1 VVLVTMI
8 GFPMALVIAWAFE
21 LTPEGLKRTE
31 VADRALIQ
39 PSKKRTWI
47 YVVAIAGVLSVGLFF
62 LGRYTAPSGRR
73 SAASLPEKSIAV
85 LPFENL
91 SRDPDN
97 AYFTE
102 GVQDEVITRLAKIA
116 DLKVISRAS
125 TQGFKSSPDNLQ
137 EIAKQLAIAN
147 VLEGSVQKASDRVR
161 VNVQLISAANN
172 AHLWAE
178 SFDRKLT
185 DIFAVESEIANTI
198 AEKLQARL
206 TGSEKHAIDTR
217 PTEDPMAYQLYLKGR
232 YFWNKRTANDFKTAI
247 TYFQQAI
254 EKDPAFALAY
264 AGLADV
270 YVLQSG
276 FAAAT
281 PKESLPKAKAAAQKA
296 LELDNTLG
304 EAHASLGQALFAYDF
319 NFAEANREFRRA
331 IELNPNYATAHHWYA
346 GLASLGRFDEA
357 VAEIKH
363 ALELD
368 PLSVIINADVGTVLC
383 TARRYDEA
391 IEQLRKTLEMD
402 PGFYYARWNLGLAL
416 EMKGLTDKA
425 IAEYQ
430 KAIALNDDP
439 LPQAL
444 LGRLYAR
451 TGRKD
456 EALKILERLPE
467 SSTQR
472 YVSPYNFAL
481 VEMGLGHKGEAI
493 TLLERAYDDRDGYD
507 MAFIKTDPLLD
518 PLRGEPQFKV
528 LVQKVF
534 AAKDAEG
541 KTNAQSP

>member
-1 VVLVTMI
+1 
-8 GFPMALVIAWAFE
+8 
-21 LTPEGLKRTE
+21 
-31 VADRALIQ
+31 
-39 PSKKRTWI
+39 
-47 YVVAIAGVLSVGLFF
+47 
-62 LGRYTAPSGRR
+62 LGRYTALRQSGV
-73 SAASLPEKSIAV
+73 SELPAKSIAV

-116 DLKVISRAS
+116 DLKVISRTS
-125 TQGFKSSPDNLQ
+125 TQGFRSSPDNLQ
-137 EIAKQLAIAN
+137 QIAKQLAVAN
-147 VLEGSVQKASDRVR
+147 VLEGSVQKAADRVR
-161 VNVQLISAANN
+161 VNVQLINAANA

-198 AEKLQARL
+198 AEKLRAKL
-206 TGSEKHAIDTR
+206 TGPEKHAINTR
-217 PTEDPMAYQLYLKGR
+217 PTDDPIAYQLYLKGR
-232 YFWNKRTANDFKTAI
+232 YFWNKRTANDFNAAI
-247 TYFQQAI
+247 TYFKQAI
-254 EKDPAFALAY
+254 DKDSGFALAY

-276 FAAAT
+276 FAAAS
-281 PKESLPKAKAAAQKA
+281 PKESLPKAEAAAQKA

-319 NFAEANREFRRA
+319 AFAEANREFRRA

-346 GLASLGRFDEA
+346 ESGLASLGRFDEA
-357 VAEIKH
+357 IAEIKH

-402 PGFYYARWNLGLAL
+402 QGFYYARWNLGLAL

-425 IAEYQ
+425 IVEYQ

-444 LGRLYAR
+444 LGRLYGR

-456 EALKILERLPE
+456 EALKILERLRQ

-481 VEMGLGHKGEAI
+481 IQMGLGQKAEAI
-493 TLLERAYDDRDGYD
+493 HLLEQAYDDRDGYD

-518 PLRGEPQFKV
+518 PLRSDPRFEA
-528 LVQKVF
+528 LVQKIF
-534 AAKDAEG
+534 APDRVKDEAHG
-541 KTNAQSP
+541 GQP